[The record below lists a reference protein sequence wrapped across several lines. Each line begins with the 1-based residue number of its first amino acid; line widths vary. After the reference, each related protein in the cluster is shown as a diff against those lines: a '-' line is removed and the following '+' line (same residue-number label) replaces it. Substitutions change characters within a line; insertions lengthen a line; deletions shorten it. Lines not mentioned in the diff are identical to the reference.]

1 MLQPRRR
8 RRQAEQERRRV
19 HQRQRRHR
27 PVRRRRRDV
36 RGVGRLQ
43 AKNGQP
49 EPMTGKQEKP
59 ENHRKPIFYEEGFTQ
74 IQILFTMSS
83 ARRCCIVFRVCFVI
97 FVTVKIQH

>member
-8 RRQAEQERRRV
+8 WRQAEQGRRV
-19 HQRQRRHR
+19 HQRQRRQR

-43 AKNGQP
+43 AKNGQL
-49 EPMTGKQEKP
+49 EPMTGKP
-59 ENHRKPIFYEEGFTQ
+59 ENRKPIFYEEGFTQ
-74 IQILFTMSS
+74 IQILFIMSS